1 MDAIEK
7 PQEKA
12 ILSKISGST
21 KLMEVP
27 TPTPSQTDIKEP
39 IVYDYMKY
47 PSKKKGK
54 ALHAHAKVKKS
65 VSFKR
70 VVELVTFTD
79 DWKMQTSESNLRTE
93 DQQLGN
99 NLRRN
104 F

>member
-7 PQEKA
+7 PQEKQ
-12 ILSKISGST
+12 ILSEIGGST
-21 KLMEVP
+21 KLKEVP
-27 TPTPSQTDIKEP
+27 APTPSHIDIKEP

-54 ALHAHAKVKKS
+54 TLHPHPKVKKS

-99 NLRRN
+99 NMRRN